1 MVENLTFQINP
12 ALVEWHAFLRRHP
25 SRLAANSAT
34 ACFSAVRS
42 GAGVGLLPT
51 FYKKFA
57 PELVEL
63 DVPMKPIDEVWMISN
78 PDTYQSAR
86 VQVVTRFLAD
96 SFARDRGD
104 WFL

>member
-1 MVENLTFQINP
+1 M
-12 ALVEWHAFLRRHP
+12 
-25 SRLAANSAT
+25 LAANSAI
-34 ACFSAVRS
+34 ACFAAIRA

-86 VQVVTRFLAD
+86 VQAVGHFLAD
-96 SFARDRGD
+96 CFVRDRGD